1 MSGGRHENYEIL
13 NLIGYGLSKFDTA
26 FTITYGFL
34 SKQKFYEYIVDIGIA
49 KTTGTVKN
57 RQDLFDGMET
67 SGPRKGWWQKGPVYK
82 FRKDYIDSLF
92 GNLGVEDFVDVVKL
106 SIKQKF
112 QDRHI
117 DSQAFGRTTLFP
129 ELRKGEETI
138 KAKPIIQSCFK
149 QMQITGSEAEHYF
162 LGNYKMI
169 EVFADADIADARLLG
184 DGYDFQLSVS
194 TQYYLAEVKGLRK
207 NTGNIRMT
215 QKEYQ
220 RASEYSNDYV
230 LVVVSDLDDIPKMTA
245 FFNPLHK
252 IAFEKQTISTEQIV
266 YRSSVQL

>member
-1 MSGGRHENYEIL
+1 MSSGRHENYEIL

-26 FTITYGFL
+26 FTATYGFS
-34 SKQKFYEYIVDIGIA
+34 SKQKFYEYIVNIGIA
-49 KTTGTVKN
+49 KTTGVVKN
-57 RQDLFDGMET
+57 RQDLFDGMEP
-67 SGPRKGWWQKGPVYK
+67 GGQRKGWWQKGPVYK

-92 GNLGVEDFVDVVKL
+92 GSLGVEDFVDVVKL

-112 QDRHI
+112 QEI
-117 DSQAFGRTTLFP
+117 LLDSQTSEQTTTFP
-129 ELRKGEETI
+129 ELQMGETEI
-138 KAKPIIQSCFK
+138 KAKPIIQSCFR

-162 LGNYKMI
+162 LGNYKTI
-169 EVFADADIADARLLG
+169 GTFAEADIADARLFG
-184 DGYDFQLSVS
+184 DGYDFQLSLL

-220 RASEYSNDYV
+220 KASEYSEDYV
-230 LVVVSDLDDIPKMTA
+230 LVVVSNLDDIPKMTTI
-245 FFNPLHK
+245 FNPVHE

-266 YRSSVQL
+266 YRSSIQI